1 MKKIITTVF
10 ITLMMYISTIICHA
24 YDYSGQEYAGNLS
37 KEEYVPIC
45 DETDADVKYRTFC
58 LEYEKNKQAG
68 DFLANLRLVDKHLPD
83 FYGTAYEMSL
93 YDVRTESVCL
103 MRQKEKSPLVLSGYR
118 FDVRKNT
125 GYVVAGLTN
134 LDYKNISALRVSF
147 AVVDK
152 NGVPTGKMK
161 DFYYSTGED
170 ISPGETEAFIWQV
183 DGMTEPAWI
192 GDFRGLELVFKDR
205 SKWYAHME
213 N

>member
-1 MKKIITTVF
+1 
-10 ITLMMYISTIICHA
+10 
-24 YDYSGQEYAGNLS
+24 
-37 KEEYVPIC
+37 
-45 DETDADVKYRTFC
+45 
-58 LEYEKNKQAG
+58 
-68 DFLANLRLVDKHLPD
+68 
-83 FYGTAYEMSL
+83 
-93 YDVRTESVCL
+93 

-118 FDVRKNT
+118 FDVRENT

-183 DGMTEPAWI
+183 DGMTEPARI
-192 GDFRGLELVFKDR
+192 GDFRVLELVFKDR